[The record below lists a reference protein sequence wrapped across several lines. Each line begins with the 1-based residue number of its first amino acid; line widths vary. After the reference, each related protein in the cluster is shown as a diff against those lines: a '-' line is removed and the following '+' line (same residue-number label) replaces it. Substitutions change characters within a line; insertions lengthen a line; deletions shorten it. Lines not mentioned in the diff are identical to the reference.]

1 MELFTLYSIQRSLKS
16 KENNW
21 FVIQKWKFAIWLIS
35 VEIWLVTLESL
46 DKKASWKS
54 TIGKFVKLS
63 H

>member
-1 MELFTLYSIQRSLKS
+1 MELFTLYNIQRSLKS

-46 DKKASWKS
+46 DKKASWKEYNR
-54 TIGKFVKLS
+54 
-63 H
+63 